1 LLATSEDYKTAD
13 YWKNFKN
20 IKIDA
25 NVSDEIGGGDVV
37 SRELIDGIYYDIDG
51 FDATVVGCLNSVT
64 NLNIPSEIT
73 YNGHT
78 YPVISIGDKAFYK
91 CTGLTSVTI
100 PNSVTTI
107 ENGAF
112 YSCTG
117 LTKVN
122 ISDIAAW
129 CGIALEDYF
138 SNPLGYAQHLY
149 LNDQEIT
156 ELTIPNSVTSI
167 GAYAFFN
174 CIGLTSVTIP
184 NSVTSIDV
192 NAFEY
197 CAGLTSVSIPNSV
210 TSIGQ
215 HSFAYCTG
223 LTAVNIGNLVSSIGN
238 GAFASCTS
246 LQRFVVESDNAYF
259 ASDSV
264 GVLYNKDFTTLV
276 SCPGGKTEF
285 NIPESVTSIG
295 NDAFRGCEALTSI
308 TIPNSVTTIGS
319 EAFNFCTKLTSVTI
333 PNSVTSIG
341 NLAFNGCR
349 GLKKIIALPTTP
361 PTVEEQTFYNYSVP
375 LIAVSEAYKTAAYWK
390 NFTNITIDANAGD
403 ENAGGD
409 VVSNELIDDNYYDI
423 DGFEASVVGC
433 VDSVTSLNIPSEITY
448 NGHTYP
454 VTSIGAEAFKNC
466 KGLTA
471 VTIPNSVTSI
481 GASAF
486 FGCSS
491 LTSVTIPNS
500 VTTIG
505 GSAFYYCS
513 GLTSV
518 TIGSAVTEIKYYAF
532 GSCTSL
538 QKFIVESGNTEF
550 AADEQGALYNKDFTT
565 LLICPAGKTSFDIPQ
580 TVTSIGGLAFWG
592 CAGLISVTIPNSVT
606 IIGSMAFNGCSG
618 LTELVIPDSVTTI
631 GYTAFAM
638 CTGLT
643 SVTIPSSVTSID
655 AFAFSGCSGLQR
667 IIALPTT
674 PPTIEEQ
681 TFDNYSVPL
690 IAVSEAYKTAD
701 YWKNFTNITI
711 DANAG
716 DANAGGDVVS
726 KVLIGDIYYDIDGS
740 VATVVG
746 RADSVTKLNIPSEVM
761 YNWSTY
767 PVTSLGAE
775 AFKDCTDITAV
786 TLPNSVTTIGDYAF
800 YRCTGL
806 TSITIPEAV
815 TSIGAEAFSYCG
827 LLSVSIPNSV
837 TTIGDY
843 AFSWCT
849 GLTSITLPDSV
860 TKLGMATF
868 YGCTGLTAVSIGNSV
883 SSIGHGAFAACTSLQ
898 RFVVESDNA
907 YFATDS
913 AGALYNKD
921 FTTLVSCPGSKT
933 EFTIPESVT
942 SIAGA
947 AFFGCKGLTS
957 ITIPGSVT
965 SIEQETFYECT
976 GLTSVIIPDA
986 VISIG
991 AYAFVGCI
999 GLTSVTIGNAVTSI
1013 GEFSF
1018 YGCTGLTSITIPDS
1032 VTSIGKAAF
1041 YNCKG
1046 LLSVD
1051 IPNSVTEI
1059 ADWVFTHCTGLTT
1072 VYIGNSVTSI
1082 GDYTFWDCGGLKQ
1095 IIALPTTPPTVGEK
1109 TFYNYSVP
1117 LIATS
1122 EDYKTAD
1129 YWQNFTNI
1137 TIDANAGDENAGGD
1151 VVSYELIDGI
1161 YYDIDGSVATVVGC
1175 ADSITDLNIPGEIKY
1190 NRHKYPVTSIGA
1202 EAFKN
1207 CTGLTSVTIGNSV
1220 TTIGENAFRSCK
1232 GLTSVTIPNSV
1243 TSIGSLAF
1251 ASCTSLQEFTVDS
1264 NNECFATDSAG
1275 ALYNKDFTL
1284 LVACPA
1290 GKTYFDIPESV
1301 ISIGDYA
1308 FYGCTGLTLVTIPD
1322 SVTTIGDDAF
1332 YGCTGLTLVTIP
1344 DSVTTIGDRAFALC
1358 RSLQEFTVDSNNKCF
1373 ATDSAGA
1380 LYNKNFTLLVAC
1392 PAGKTYFDIPES
1404 VIVIGSYAFYGC
1416 TGLTSVT
1423 IPGSVTAI
1431 GNGAFC
1437 HCEGLTTVTI
1447 PDSVTAISNSAFSS
1461 CKGLT
1466 SVIFGNSVA
1475 WIGDGAF
1482 SGCTGLTSVTIPNSV
1497 IVIDNDAFAG
1507 CSSLT
1512 SVTIGNAVTTIG
1524 AYAFYNCHG
1533 LTTVTIPNSVTKIG
1547 FLAFYGCKLTS
1558 VTCLWDVPLSAYHNL
1573 FSNETYETC
1582 SLYVPKGTSAEY
1594 ASVEPWKNFIQI
1606 TEMYSSDV
1614 SEISFDGNAPCSVEN
1629 GAICVSGDVDVRILS
1644 LNGATIYSGC
1654 GENRINV
1661 VPGVYIVIV
1670 NNTATKV
1677 VVK

>member
-1 LLATSEDYKTAD
+1 MIPTSVTEIGAYAFFGCTGLTTVTIPNSVTSIGNGAFSQCTGLKHVTALPTTPPTIAENTFYNCSAHLLATSEDYKTAD

-78 YPVISIGDKAFYK
+78 YPVMSIGDKAFYK

-991 AYAFVGCI
+991 AYAFVGCT

-1018 YGCTGLTSITIPDS
+1018 YGCTGLTSVAIGNA

-1095 IIALPTTPPTVGEK
+1095 IIALPTKPPTVGEK
-1109 TFYNYSVP
+1109 TFYNYSAP
-1117 LIATS
+1117 LIAVS

-1151 VVSYELIDGI
+1151 VVSKVLIDGI

-1175 ADSITDLNIPGEIKY
+1175 ADAVTELNIPGEIRY
-1190 NRHKYPVTSIGA
+1190 NRHKYSVTSIGA

-1220 TTIGENAFRSCK
+1220 TTIGEDAFSSCT
-1232 GLTSVTIPNSV
+1232 GLTLVTIGNSV
-1243 TSIGSLAF
+1243 TTIGNRAF
-1251 ASCTSLQEFTVDS
+1251 AQCTSLQEFTVDS

-1301 ISIGDYA
+1301 IVIGPYA
-1308 FYGCTGLTLVTIPD
+1308 FSGGSLTSVTIPD
-1322 SVTTIGDDAF
+1322 SVTAIGKGAF
-1332 YGCTGLTLVTIP
+1332 Y
-1344 DSVTTIGDRAFALC
+1344 S
-1358 RSLQEFTVDSNNKCF
+1358 
-1373 ATDSAGA
+1373 
-1380 LYNKNFTLLVAC
+1380 
-1392 PAGKTYFDIPES
+1392 
-1404 VIVIGSYAFYGC
+1404 
-1416 TGLTSVT
+1416 
-1423 IPGSVTAI
+1423 
-1431 GNGAFC
+1431 
-1437 HCEGLTTVTI
+1437 CEGLTTVTI
-1447 PDSVTAISNSAFSS
+1447 PDSVTAIGASAFSS

-1466 SVIFGNSVA
+1466 TVTIGNSV
-1475 WIGDGAF
+1475 IDIEFGAF
-1482 SGCTGLTSVTIPNSV
+1482 WGCSSLTTVTIPNSV
-1497 IVIDNDAFAG
+1497 IVIDYYAFYG

-1512 SVTIGNAVTTIG
+1512 SVTIGNSVIEIG
-1524 AYAFYNCHG
+1524 GYAFSFCEG
-1533 LTTVTIPNSVTKIG
+1533 LTTVTIGNSVTTIG
-1547 FLAFYGCKLTS
+1547 EGAFCGCEELTSVTIPDSVTTIGNNAFYGCSLTS
-1558 VTCLWDVPLSAYHNL
+1558 VTCLWDVPLSASHNL
-1573 FSNETYETC
+1573 FSNKTYETC
-1582 SLYVPKGTSAEY
+1582 SLYVPAGTRDAY
-1594 ASVEPWKNFIQI
+1594 ASVVPWKYFNQI
-1606 TEMYSSDV
+1606 TEMYLSDV